1 MKLSNQI
8 RPISYLKA
16 HAAEIVRNLS
26 KQKEPLII
34 TQNGQAKVVIQDIES
49 YEQTQQTISLL
60 KILSLGVRQIEEGK
74 VLPAEE
80 VIKSLRERQEDRW
93 CRSRFFLTKDAA
105 RDLNE
110 LYDYIAVHDS
120 PRKADYVLKQ
130 IETTFYTL
138 SEFPERGVYP
148 KELLQLGIR
157 EYREIFFKPYRII
170 YRVMDKNVY
179 VLLIVDGRRDMQSL
193 LQRRLL
199 GA

>member
-1 MKLSNQI
+1 M
-8 RPISYLKA
+8 PFA
-16 HAAEIVRNLS
+16 
-26 KQKEPLII
+26 
-34 TQNGQAKVVIQDIES
+34 
-49 YEQTQQTISLL
+49 
-60 KILSLGVRQIEEGK
+60 
-74 VLPAEE
+74 VL
-80 VIKSLRERQEDRW
+80 
-93 CRSRFFLTKDAA
+93 LTKDAA

-120 PRKADYVLKQ
+120 PGKANYVLKQ
-130 IETTFYTL
+130 IEKTFSTL

-148 KELLQLGIR
+148 KELLKLGIR

-199 GA
+199 DA